1 MRQETAGEGKQ
12 ATSSAPAKAAEK
24 QKNKDQTG
32 DVAPVPVPDHDVFNP
47 PPAEDAGEFTHA
59 GQHSGRA
66 RLCQSR

>member
-24 QKNKDQTG
+24 QKDKDQTG
-32 DVAPVPVPDHDVFNP
+32 DTAPVPVPDHDVFNP
-47 PPAEDAGEFTHA
+47 PAEAEGEFTHA
-59 GQHSGRA
+59 GQHRGRA